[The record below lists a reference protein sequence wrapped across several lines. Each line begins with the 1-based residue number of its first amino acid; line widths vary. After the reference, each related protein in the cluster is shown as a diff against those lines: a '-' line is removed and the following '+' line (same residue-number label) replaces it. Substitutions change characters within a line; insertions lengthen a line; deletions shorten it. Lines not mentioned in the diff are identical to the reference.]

1 MANMFNFY
9 DEVLKIK
16 DELLK
21 DTQDLLRIPSVLTEY
36 DPASETPFGKD
47 IHDAF
52 LYMLDLGKKDGFQI
66 KNIDNYAGH
75 LEVGEGDEILGIL
88 CHLDVVPVG
97 DNWKFPPFS
106 ATIDDGKLY
115 ARGAI
120 DDKGPTM
127 AAYYA
132 VKLLM
137 KLGVKFNK
145 KIRIILGLDEESGW
159 RCVERYF
166 EKEAMPDLGFAP
178 DANFPLIYGE
188 KGILSSHFT
197 GKVETNGLH
206 QLHFGERDNV
216 VPDHAYALVDAT
228 DGLEE
233 RFNQYLNDNL
243 YKGKFEVLDS
253 NQVKLHTFGKNAHAM
268 EPEDGLNAGF
278 ILCEFLNTVIEN
290 DFIRFMVNHITF
302 DSRAKKL
309 GLALNTD
316 IMGELTVNAGV
327 CRYAN
332 GEFKLTLNFRYPIGF
347 EVSFMKEKMVELA
360 KTLQFNHLIERDQ
373 VPHFVDPESDFIQT
387 LHQAYIKYT
396 NDTETP
402 LLTIGGGTY
411 ARSLKKAVAFGP
423 MMPGR
428 EDVVHQP
435 NEYMVIEDLLKATAI
450 YAEAIYNL
458 TR

>member
-1 MANMFNFY
+1 MNFY
-9 DEVLKIK
+9 EEVLKMK
-16 DELLK
+16 DDLLK
-21 DTQDLLRIPSVLTEY
+21 DTQELLRIPSVLTEY
-36 DPASETPFGKD
+36 DPNSETPFGKD

-52 LYMLDLGKKDGFQI
+52 LFMLELGKKDGFMV

-75 LEVGEGDEILGIL
+75 LEVGEGEQILGIL

-106 ATIDDGKLY
+106 ATIEEGKLY

-159 RCVERYF
+159 RGVERYF

-188 KGILSSHFT
+188 KGILTSHFT
-197 GKVETNGLH
+197 GKVATNGIYELN
-206 QLHFGERDNV
+206 FGERDNV
-216 VPDHAYALVDAT
+216 VPDHATAVIDLKDE
-228 DGLEE
+228 LEAN
-233 RFNQYLNDNL
+233 FNQFLESNG
-243 YKGKFEVLDS
+243 YKGKLEQLD
-253 NQVKLHTFGKNAHAM
+253 NNHVKLHTYGKNAHAM
-268 EPEDGLNAGF
+268 EPDDGLNAGF
-278 ILCEFLNTVIEN
+278 ILCEFLNTVFDN
-290 DFIRFMVNHITF
+290 DFIKFMAKHITF

-309 GLALNTD
+309 GIALNTD
-316 IMGELTVNAGV
+316 VMGELTVNAGV
-327 CRYAN
+327 CRYQD
-332 GEFKLTLNFRYPIGF
+332 GEFTLTLNFRYPIGF
-347 EVSFMKEKMVELA
+347 EVSFMKEKMEALA
-360 KTLQFNHLIERDQ
+360 ASFGFTHDVERDQ
-373 VPHFVDPESDFIQT
+373 IPHFVDPESDFIQT

-396 NDTETP
+396 NDTTTP
-402 LLTIGGGTY
+402 LMTIGGGTY